1 MEQQAPIT
9 FIVNDRTYRLA
20 PGMGDAIRAMPAED
34 RGQLLKLLEAVR
46 EQERLSRAAVD
57 AAAASVLAATATAT
71 AAGSAAGAVAS
82 PKPERLGSGDVDA
95 LMARLVMEEQRN
107 RKPPID
113 RGSLYKWSGICIGIL
128 LLLVFML

>member
-9 FIVNDRTYRLA
+9 FIVNGRTYRLA

-57 AAAASVLAATATAT
+57 AAAASVLAATA
-71 AAGSAAGAVAS
+71 AGSAAGAVAS

-113 RGSLYKWSGICIGIL
+113 RGSLYKWSGIFIGIL

>member
-9 FIVNDRTYRLA
+9 FIVNGRTYRLA

-57 AAAASVLAATATAT
+57 AAAASVLAAT